1 MSDLQRMEA
10 GPDPCL
16 RSLNTMEV
24 TEVDTQVAEEEEEGL
39 VLLITSEKTTTD

>member
-1 MSDLQRMEA
+1 MEA

-24 TEVDTQVAEEEEEGL
+24 TEVDTQVAEEEEGL